1 MIPTIHVISG
11 PAGVG
16 KSTTSKQLVQ
26 ALSKS
31 AYISGD
37 AISHIP
43 VNGRGK
49 PWLCKETY
57 DLTWKNILSLTRNLL
72 EQDYDVVIDYV
83 TFPSDV
89 EWLVQ
94 QLTDLEFRLVF
105 VVLLVDRSTLIAR
118 DQLRPSEAQMGE
130 RSLVLLEEFETCSDL
145 KEQNKLYT
153 QEYRREQ
160 VSEIVE
166 ELRKNPRFIWK
177 GDYPNSDRDK

>member
-1 MIPTIHVISG
+1 MSRTVYVISG

-16 KSTTSKQLVQ
+16 KSTISQQLVQ

-31 AYISGD
+31 VYISGD
-37 AISHIP
+37 AVSHIP

-83 TFPSDV
+83 TFPTEV
-89 EWLVQ
+89 EWLTQ
-94 QLTDLEFRLVF
+94 QLTDFQFRVVY
-105 VVLLVDRSTLIAR
+105 VVLLVDRTTLIAR
-118 DQLRPSEAQMGE
+118 DQWRPTEAQMGE
-130 RSLVLLEEFETCSDL
+130 RSLVLLEEFETCSEL

-153 QEYRREQ
+153 QHYTREQ
-160 VSEIVE
+160 VSEIIE
-166 ELRKNPRFIWK
+166 EIQNNLRFILK
-177 GDYPNSDRDK
+177 GGHPS

>member
-1 MIPTIHVISG
+1 MSQTIYVISG

-16 KSTTSKQLVQ
+16 KSTTSQLLVQ

-49 PWLCKETY
+49 PWLCKETF

-83 TFPSDV
+83 TFPSEV

-94 QLTDLEFRLVF
+94 QLTDFKFRVAY

-118 DQLRPSEAQMGE
+118 DQSRLADVQMGE
-130 RSLVLLEEFETCSDL
+130 RSLVLLEEFETCSVF
-145 KEQNKLYT
+145 KRTK
-153 QEYRREQ
+153 
-160 VSEIVE
+160 
-166 ELRKNPRFIWK
+166 
-177 GDYPNSDRDK
+177 

>member
-1 MIPTIHVISG
+1 MSQTIYVISG

-16 KSTTSKQLVQ
+16 KSTTSQQLVQ

-37 AISHIP
+37 AISQIP

-83 TFPSDV
+83 TFPSEI

-94 QLTDLEFRLVF
+94 QLTDFEFRVVY

-118 DQLRPSEAQMGE
+118 DQSRSADVQMGE
-130 RSLVLLEEFETCSDL
+130 RSLVLLEEFETCSEL

-153 QEYRREQ
+153 QQYRREQ
-160 VSEIVE
+160 VSEIIE
-166 ELRKNPRFIWK
+166 EIQNNFRFILK
-177 GDYPNSDRDK
+177 GGHPS

>member
-1 MIPTIHVISG
+1 MIPTIYVISG

-16 KSTTSKQLVQ
+16 KSTTSQQLVKT
-26 ALSKS
+26 LSKS

-49 PWLCKETY
+49 PWLCKDTF

-72 EQDYDVVIDYV
+72 EQNYDIVIDYV
-83 TFPSDV
+83 TFPSEI

-94 QLTDLEFRLVF
+94 QLTNFQFRIVY

-130 RSLVLLEEFETCSDL
+130 RSLDLLEEFETCSEL
-145 KEQNKLYT
+145 KEQYKLYT
-153 QEYRREQ
+153 QQYRREQ

-166 ELRKNPRFIWK
+166 ELRNNLRFIWK
-177 GDYPNSDRDK
+177 GGHPS